1 MCKKCEKNWEGEP
14 HTGADISEAAAE
26 PNRPLPWHV
35 VDRLSRLW
43 FVLDGKTRPLAVCFE
58 AMVHLILYG
67 LYSTNN
73 AYQYDSLLIVWT
85 HYKANC
91 FDGLSQSRVLFFF
104 LAVALKYCMLF
115 CVFAGFALNRSS
127 RWSSNWHVL
136 PWTIPSE
143 IPMPILCW
151 GLGSFRSFQ
160 FGRNFSSFLIKK
172 TFIPP
177 R

>member
-1 MCKKCEKNWEGEP
+1 MCKKCEKNQEGEP

-43 FVLDGKTRPLAVCFE
+43 FVQDGKTRLLAVCFE

-91 FDGLSQSRVLFFF
+91 FDGLSQSRVLFFSWLLHWNIVCYFVF
-104 LAVALKYCMLF
+104 LQ
-115 CVFAGFALNRSS
+115 
-127 RWSSNWHVL
+127 VL
-136 PWTIPSE
+136 PWTGRPDDR
-143 IPMPILCW
+143 PIGMFYLEPFLLKSLC
-151 GLGSFRSFQ
+151 RSFVEDSDHL
-160 FGRNFSSFLIKK
+160 GVFSLAVTFPPFL
-172 TFIPP
+172 
-177 R
+177 